1 MEARLSLDCRV
12 YRLSVDAEVI
22 YMSDKSP
29 SGWADSTTSLDAEN
43 LLWKQYIVY
52 VDLFKVY
59 VDNALRPCIW
69 FYAITGAL
77 LSFYI
82 DHIGSGQPYLP
93 YALLFPMLF
102 SIGFCIGYLRSARQ
116 VEELRIRF
124 DYIQEQLRL
133 PGRPHVEF
141 LSGFLRLAGVLFGL
155 VGIALLVVF
164 VFGVT

>member
-1 MEARLSLDCRV
+1 MSAGLRDGIVAWGLRVDAVPAAELVSKTPSMTSCRSQRGHSKTSGIMAGLSVRLRAPVLRHQGPDCRV

-93 YALLFPMLF
+93 YALLFPML
-102 SIGFCIGYLRSARQ
+102 
-116 VEELRIRF
+116 
-124 DYIQEQLRL
+124 
-133 PGRPHVEF
+133 
-141 LSGFLRLAGVLFGL
+141 LA
-155 VGIALLVVF
+155 
-164 VFGVT
+164 

>member
-1 MEARLSLDCRV
+1 MVDLGVIRMSAR
-12 YRLSVDAEVI
+12 
-22 YMSDKSP
+22 SP
-29 SGWADSTTSLDAEN
+29 SGWADSEASLDPEN
-43 LLWKQYIVY
+43 LLWKQYMVY
-52 VDLFKVY
+52 VDLFKMY

-82 DHIGSGQPYLP
+82 DHIDSDQPYLP

-102 SIGFCIGYLRSARQ
+102 SAGFCIGYFRAVKQ

-124 DYIQEQLRL
+124 DYIQEQLGL

-141 LSGFLRLAGVLFGL
+141 LSYFLRLAGALFGL
-155 VGIALLVVF
+155 VGVGLLVVF
-164 VFGVT
+164 AFGVASA